1 MEIAEGTLL
10 KAETDGQ
17 FDLGRK
23 EKRNT
28 RKPVRAD
35 IGGPAV
41 QLKGGCVC
49 SVENVGRKK

>member
-28 RKPVRAD
+28 RKPVQTD
-35 IGGPAV
+35 IGGLLCSSRADV
-41 QLKGGCVC
+41 SVRLKM
-49 SVENVGRKK
+49 